1 MKRIVRSIVCVMV
14 MCLLP
19 LATFAQRQ
27 QDEAVVQLQKLNRF
41 YRYLNSMY
49 VDSVKMTPMVETA
62 IRGML
67 AELDPHSAYLDAEE
81 MKAAR
86 ETTQGE
92 FSGIGIEYNIHNDS
106 IIVVNTVAQ
115 GPAERVGLRAND
127 RIVEIDGE
135 NVVGIERN
143 DVPPKLRGER
153 GSTVRIGVAR
163 HGVEEVLHFTIVRD
177 NIPINTIDA
186 AFVAGEGIGYVKV
199 NRFGNTTMREF
210 NEAVKSLGPIDAL
223 ILDLC
228 GNGGGLLD
236 QAVDLAGYFLPPRSV
251 VTSIEG
257 RAILTERL
265 FSDKGGLFDGRVVVL
280 IDESSASGSE
290 LVAGALQDWD
300 RAVIAGR
307 DSYGKGLVQRE
318 MPLGDGSAIRLTVA
332 RYHTP
337 SGRVIQRPYE
347 PGQKEDYYRAH
358 TARLLG
364 EKESLQKELPA
375 YKTLRTKRTVYG
387 GGGIQPDIIVEGD
400 TTNVSNYMV
409 KLVAQGVEN
418 EFLMDYMDRNRDRL
432 KEQYPTFDSFIEG
445 FAITEKDMEA
455 LVALATSKGVEY
467 DDQGLRRSYALL
479 RDRLTAMVAQRLY
492 TQTEFYRV
500 MNPRHNQYFI
510 KAMEILNNWDKM
522 GEPTLSPTTTP

>member
-1 MKRIVRSIVCVMV
+1 MKRVVWSIVCVMA
-14 MCLLP
+14 MCILP
-19 LATFAQRQ
+19 LAAYAQRQ
-27 QDEAVVQLQKLNRF
+27 PSESAIQLQKLNRF
-41 YRYLNSMY
+41 YRYLDGMY
-49 VDSVKMTPMVETA
+49 VDSVKMAPMVEAA

-67 AELDPHSAYLDAEE
+67 NELDPHSAYLDAEE

-86 ETTQGE
+86 ESTSGS
-92 FSGIGIEYNIHNDS
+92 FSGIGVEYNIHNDS
-106 IIVVNTVAQ
+106 IIVVNTIVQ
-115 GPAERVGLRAND
+115 GPAERVGVRPND

-135 NVVGIERN
+135 NVVGIARN

-153 GSTVRIGVAR
+153 GSTVKIGVAR
-163 HGVEEVLHFTIVRD
+163 HGVKEMLHFSIVRD

-186 AFVAGEGIGYVKV
+186 AFVAADGVGYVKV

-210 NEAVKSLGPIDAL
+210 REAVASLGQINSL

-236 QAVDLAGYFLPPRSV
+236 QAVEMAGYFLPQNSL

-257 RAILTERL
+257 RALLTERVT
-265 FSDKGGLFDGRVVVL
+265 SKTEGDFDGRVVVL
-280 IDESSASGSE
+280 IDENSASGSE

-300 RAVIAGR
+300 RAVVAGR
-307 DSYGKGLVQRE
+307 NSFGKGLVQRE
-318 MPLGDGSAIRLTVA
+318 IPLGDGSAIRLTVA

-337 SGRVIQRPYE
+337 SGRVIQRPYD

-364 EKESLQKELPA
+364 EGSDSLRSDLPA
-375 YKTLRTKRTVYG
+375 YQTLRTKRTVYG
-387 GGGIQPDIIVEGD
+387 GGGIQPDIIVESD
-400 TTNVSNYMV
+400 TTSVSNYMV

-418 EFLMDYMDRNRDRL
+418 EFLMDYMDRNRARL
-432 KEQYPTFDSFIEG
+432 AEQYPTFDSFVEG
-445 FAITEKDMEA
+445 FAITDEDMNT
-455 LVALATSKGVEY
+455 VASLAESKGVER
-467 DDQGLRRSYALL
+467 DEAGFRRSYALL
-479 RDRLTAMVAQRLY
+479 RDRITAMIAQRLY

-510 KAMEILNNWDKM
+510 KAMEILNNWDEM
-522 GEPTLSPTTTP
+522 GEKTLSPTD